1 MPAARSFHRGTALLV
16 AGAFFMENLDGTII
30 QTAAPAMAADL
41 GVEATAIN
49 LAMVAYLMTVAVF
62 IPATGWLADRFG
74 TRRTFTVAVVLF
86 TVASLACAF
95 APTLGFLVAA
105 RVAQGIGGA
114 LMVPV
119 GRLVILRTTAKQ
131 DLLPAFAYLT
141 WPGLMAPVLAPV
153 LGGFLAQTVGWEW
166 IFLINVPL
174 GVLALVAGHWL
185 LPRGEALTRPRFDGW
200 GFGVLACGLA
210 ALTAGAELVGSGSS
224 GNSLPDGEGSGSAPF
239 LGLGFGA
246 VGAIVLGVGV
256 ALCVLAVVLIRRAT
270 TPLLRFG
277 ALRFA
282 TFRVGNVSGTVYRL
296 LISAVPF
303 LVTLWLQL
311 GLGYSPVAA
320 GTMVIAI
327 FVGNIAIKPLTTPII
342 RLFGFKTTLVGS
354 NALGLLIIA
363 GFAFMGVFAST
374 GLILVMLFFSGV
386 FRSIGFTAYNTVQFV
401 DVPAAG
407 MNDANTLSSTLQQ
420 VGTALGIAVVTLA
433 VRVGEAVV
441 PGSSGDSGGSGA
453 ELGAFSVAFLICA
466 GIMVIPLVGSIVMP
480 RGSGA
485 EAARRG

>member
-1 MPAARSFHRGTALLV
+1 MPLARSFHRGTALLV

-30 QTAAPAMAADL
+30 QTAAPTMAEDL
-41 GVEATAIN
+41 GVEATQIN

-74 TRRTFTVAVVLF
+74 TRRVFNVAVVLF
-86 TVASLACAF
+86 TVASLACALS
-95 APTLGFLVAA
+95 PTLGVLVAA
-105 RVAQGIGGA
+105 RVIQGIGGA

-153 LGGFLAQTVGWEW
+153 VGGFFAQTIGWEW

-174 GVLALVAGHWL
+174 GVAALMAGHWL
-185 LPRGEALTRPRFDGW
+185 LPRSEVLSRTRFDGW
-200 GFGVLACGLA
+200 GFGVLAAGLA
-210 ALTAGAELVGSGSS
+210 AVTAGAELLGSGSS
-224 GNSLPDGEGSGSAPF
+224 SASMADGAGSGSAVLF
-239 LGLGFGA
+239 GLGAGA
-246 VGAIVLGVGV
+246 VGAIALALGVMLCALAV
-256 ALCVLAVVLIRRAT
+256 ALMRRALK
-270 TPLLRFG
+270 PLLRFG

-282 TFRVGNVSGTVYRL
+282 TFRVGNVSGSVYRL
-296 LISAVPF
+296 LITALPF

-320 GTMVIAI
+320 GAMVIAI
-327 FVGNIAIKPLTTPII
+327 FAGNIAIKPLTTPII
-342 RLFGFKTTLVGS
+342 RAFGFKTTLVGS
-354 NALGLLIIA
+354 NLMGLLIIA
-363 GFAFMGVFAST
+363 AFAWVGAGAPI
-374 GLILVMLFFSGV
+374 GLILVLLFLSGV

-401 DVPAAG
+401 DVAPEG

-433 VRVGEAVV
+433 VRVGEMVA
-441 PGSSGDSGGSGA
+441 PGGPAAGGAGDWPGPFA
-453 ELGAFSVAFLICA
+453 VAFLISA
-466 GIMVIPLVGSIVMP
+466 GIMVIPLVGSVMLP

-485 EAARRG
+485 EARGRG